1 MRAVVLSSFGGPEV
15 LQLREIPDP
24 SPAAG
29 QIVVRVRG
37 TALNRAD
44 ILQREGRYP
53 APPGAPTEIPG
64 MEYACEVERLG
75 EGVAGWSIGQRV
87 FGIAGGGTYAE
98 RLVVSA
104 DTAVEIPNGL
114 DFIGAAAVPEAFI
127 TSHDAMVTQAGLVA
141 GERVLIHAVGSGVGL
156 AAVQVARAAGAI
168 PYGTSR
174 TAEKLDVARRW
185 GMEDGVAL
193 SGDPEAMLPRVAEW
207 TGGRGVEM
215 VLDLVGGA
223 YTASSLHALGRR
235 GRLMLVGLV
244 AGSEARLDLRRLL
257 SWRITLRGTVL
268 RSRTHEEKVSASG
281 AFARDILPHLASGR
295 VQPVVDS
302 VFPLDRIADA
312 HRHLESNDT
321 AGKIVI
327 TV

>member
-1 MRAVVLSSFGGPEV
+1 MRAVVLASFGGPEV
-15 LQLREIPDP
+15 LEVREVPDP
-24 SPAAG
+24 SPAVG
-29 QIVVRVRG
+29 EIVVRIRG

-53 APPGAPTEIPG
+53 APPGAPPDIPG
-64 MEYACEVERLG
+64 MEYAGEVERLG
-75 EGVAGWSIGQRV
+75 PEVTGWSVGQRV

-98 RLVVSA
+98 RLAVPA
-104 DTAVEIPNGL
+104 DTAIEIPDGL
-114 DFIGAAAVPEAFI
+114 DWIRAAAVPEAFI
-127 TSHDAMVTQAGLVA
+127 TAHDAMLTQAGLLA

-156 AAVQVARAAGAI
+156 AAVQVARAAGAV

-174 TAEKLDVARRW
+174 TADKLDVARRW
-185 GMEDGVAL
+185 GMEDGIAL
-193 SGDPEAMLPRVAEW
+193 SGDPDAMLPHVAEW
-207 TGGRGVEM
+207 TRGQGVEV

-223 YTASSLHALGRR
+223 YTASSLRALGRR

-281 AFARDILPHLASGR
+281 AFARDIVPHLASGR

-312 HRHLESNDT
+312 HRRLESNDT
-321 AGKIVI
+321 VGKIVI

>member
-1 MRAVVLSSFGGPEV
+1 MRAVVLASFGGPEV
-15 LQLREIPDP
+15 LQVREVPDP

-29 QIVVRVRG
+29 EIVVRIRG

-53 APPGAPTEIPG
+53 APPGAPPDIPG
-64 MEYACEVERLG
+64 MEYAGEVERLG
-75 EGVAGWSIGQRV
+75 REVTGWSVGQRV

-98 RLVVSA
+98 RLAVPA
-104 DTAVEIPNGL
+104 DTAIEIPDSL
-114 DFIGAAAVPEAFI
+114 DWIQAAAIPEAFI
-127 TSHDAMVTQAGLVA
+127 TAHDALATQAALVA

-156 AAVQVARAAGAI
+156 AAVQVARAAGAV

-174 TAEKLDVARRW
+174 TADKLDVARRW

-193 SGDPEAMLPRVAEW
+193 AGDPDAMLPHVAEW
-207 TGGRGVEM
+207 TGGQGVEV

-223 YTASSLHALGRR
+223 YTASSLRALGRR

-268 RSRTHEEKVSASG
+268 RSRTHEEKVSASD
-281 AFARDILPHLASGR
+281 AFARDIVPHLASGR

-312 HRHLESNDT
+312 HRRLESNDT
-321 AGKIVI
+321 VGKIVI